1 MDSKLFLKKLDR
13 IEDLPT
19 LPSIAMEVNKMLEDF
34 DTSIKK
40 LSERIEKDQ
49 AMVFK
54 ILKLVNSA
62 FFGVRSKVSNIP
74 HAVVLLGFNTVRNAV
89 VSVSIIDAFSTKEV
103 LDGFDITDFWK
114 HSVAVAVTSR
124 YLAEK
129 TRLHTPDDCFIGGLL
144 HDIGKVVL
152 AQHFQDIFKQIWR
165 SVKEDNLSF
174 YDAEKSETP
183 IDHAKIGGHL
193 AKKWQLP
200 AGLVDTIRCH
210 HAVRKGS
217 YDINLLMI
225 VNAADIIVNR
235 CGDDSS
241 VKIKRSEIYPDVVK
255 ATQTQLDTVSDWF
268 PKLLEEIESA
278 CKFFLKEEE

>member
-174 YDAEKSETP
+174 YDAEKSEAP

-200 AGLVDTIRCH
+200 MGLVDAIRCH

-217 YDINLLMI
+217 HDINLLMI
-225 VNAADIIVNR
+225 VYAADIIVNSYR
-235 CGDDSS
+235 DDSG

-255 ATQTQLDTVSDWF
+255 AMRTQLDTVSDWF
-268 PKLLEEIESA
+268 PGVSKEIESA
-278 CKFFLKEEE
+278 CKFFVKEEE